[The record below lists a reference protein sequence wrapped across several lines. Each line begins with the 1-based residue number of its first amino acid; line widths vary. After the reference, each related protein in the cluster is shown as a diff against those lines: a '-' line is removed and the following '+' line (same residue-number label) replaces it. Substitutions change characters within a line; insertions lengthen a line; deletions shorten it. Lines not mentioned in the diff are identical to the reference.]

1 MTVTRARKSSPRA
14 QAIKTSLLDGAYL
27 VLDVKKQ
34 DVDAASKISHL
45 LRESDVLDRV
55 FEYLEGS
62 EEPEAKKILEARRRV
77 SGSLAA
83 LLPFEAYCV
92 AAGVTT
98 KKAFA
103 VISGEV
109 MDQSAKASA
118 LLARSKHPEVVAYT
132 IDQALTPAG
141 SQERKMLHQSAGFL
155 PMPKGN
161 VNVFGGLSV
170 DNRVQTQNVAVLPPV
185 EDAVKRMADR
195 FGEMPTV
202 AAPMAE
208 IEEISD
214 EEGEE

>member
-1 MTVTRARKSSPRA
+1 MTVTRA
-14 QAIKTSLLDGAYL
+14 LEDAYL
-27 VLDVKKQ
+27 VLDVKQ
-34 DVDAASKISHL
+34 ADVDRVPKIAHL
-45 LRESDVLDRV
+45 LRDSGILDRV

-62 EEPEAKKILEARRRV
+62 EEPEARRLLDARARV

-83 LLPFEAYCV
+83 ILPFEAYCV

-141 SQERKMLHQSAGFL
+141 AQERKMLHQSAGFL

-161 VNVFGGLSV
+161 VNMFGNVSI
-170 DNRVQTQNVAVLPPV
+170 DASTKTQNVAVLPPV

-195 FGEMPTV
+195 FGEMPQV
-202 AAPMAE
+202 AAPVVEM
-208 IEEISD
+208 EEED
-214 EEGEE
+214 EGDVCAVDS